1 MDELLIAEVQ
11 KQPIIFNR
19 QKSTAGNGENKGL
32 SKEIAWTKVAI
43 NLRADGKFCE
53 IIAKQTITI
62 YCKLFSKC
70 FSIC

>member
-1 MDELLIAEVQ
+1 MDELLIGEVE

-43 NLRADGKFCE
+43 NLRADGKFCQ
-53 IIAKQTITI
+53 K
-62 YCKLFSKC
+62 
-70 FSIC
+70 